1 MLNYFMGLSIKVK
14 LLLGFIVVLIL
25 NAAVSASIVIS
36 TLDSIAGTARINEIL
51 ATANTRV
58 NTAQTAMH
66 DFNSTVIADLN
77 NAISGKTDQFLKDY
91 EQIKADLSRTSGALI
106 PGAMGTQSYADNINA
121 VKKAASDIISF
132 SDSVILPLVHSN
144 DAAEGLTY
152 YIKQG
157 LPIYRKAI
165 EDYHAILI
173 EQNRTAI
180 GIAEDS
186 SSMSTVYID
195 VALTIASIII
205 GLAIAMLISSYISR
219 HISAQIEIIDK
230 IAAGDLS
237 QHIHHAAEDEFGY
250 ARKALRKMRNQL
262 NEAVEGTVETSNNA
276 MELLNK
282 ALSNTNAMSTELSEV
297 DSQTVTVAAASDE
310 LVSTTQ
316 DIARNC
322 ESAAASSEQAK
333 EITSRSADTVRSAVD
348 KIKEQANI
356 TQQCA
361 DQIANLEKKTADIGS
376 IVNTINDIA
385 DQTNLLALNAA
396 IEAARAGD
404 AGRGFAVVA
413 DEVRALA
420 MRTSQSTQEI
430 TSMVSAVQNEVQNV
444 TDSINASVAN
454 MDEVAATA
462 GKVEDALADVTN
474 HVNEVNAQI
483 TQIATAAE
491 EQTTATAEISQHMQ
505 HITAS
510 CDKVAKSS
518 ADTNGQV
525 DTIHKSIS
533 QLLTELAFFK
543 LRPRG
548 LDNVNM

>member
-1 MLNYFMGLSIKVK
+1 MIRFFMSLSIRSK
-14 LLLGFIVVLIL
+14 LLLGFIVVLVL
-25 NAAVSASIVIS
+25 NAAVSASIVFS
-36 TLDSIAGTARINEIL
+36 TLNSISGTARINEIL
-51 ATANTRV
+51 SVANARV

-66 DFNSTVIADLN
+66 DFNSTVIAELN
-77 NAISGKTDQFLKDY
+77 DAISGKTERFLKDY
-91 EQIKADLSRTSGALI
+91 EGLKAELTRSSGALI
-106 PGAMGTQSYADNINA
+106 PGAMGTKSYADNINA
-121 VKKAASDIISF
+121 VKKASTDMVTF
-132 SDSVILPLVHSN
+132 CDTVILPLVQQN
-144 DAAEGLTY
+144 NAAEALTY

-157 LPIYRKAI
+157 LPLYRGSI
-165 EDYHAILI
+165 DDYHAILQ

-180 GIAEDS
+180 GIAE
-186 SSMSTVYID
+186 STSDMTEVYID
-195 VALTIASIII
+195 I
-205 GLAIAMLISSYISR
+205 GLTVLSIVLGLVIAMLISSYIAR
-219 HISAQIEIIDK
+219 NIAAQIDIIDR
-230 IAAGDLS
+230 ISEGDLS
-237 QHIHHAAEDEFGY
+237 QHIHHGAEDEFGY

-262 NEAVEGTVETSNNA
+262 NEAIESTMVTSDAA
-276 MELLNK
+276 MKLLEQ
-282 ALSNTNAMSTELSEV
+282 AMTNTSDMNHELSEV
-297 DSQTVTVAAASDE
+297 DNQTVTVAAASDE

-322 ESAAASSEQAK
+322 ENAASSSEQTK
-333 EITSRSADTVRSAVD
+333 NITEQSIDTVRNVVS

-430 TSMVSAVQNEVQNV
+430 TSMVSAVQGEVQNV
-444 TDSINASVAN
+444 TTSINASVTN
-454 MDEVAATA
+454 MDEVAQTA
-462 GKVEDALADVTN
+462 GAMEDTLANVTQ

-505 HITAS
+505 TITSS
-510 CDKVAKSS
+510 CENAAKKS
-518 ADTNGQV
+518 TETTGQV
-525 DTIHKSIS
+525 ENIHESFNKLIK
-533 QLLTELAFFK
+533 QLGFFK
-543 LRPRG
+543 LRPLG
-548 LDNVNM
+548 SDNVNT

>member
-276 MELLNK
+276 MDLLNK
-282 ALSNTNAMSTELSEV
+282 ALSNTNAMSTDGLIPLLFIQLQIL
-297 DSQTVTVAAASDE
+297 DCDF
-310 LVSTTQ
+310 
-316 DIARNC
+316 
-322 ESAAASSEQAK
+322 SS
-333 EITSRSADTVRSAVD
+333 ISCLPVLDLD
-348 KIKEQANI
+348 
-356 TQQCA
+356 
-361 DQIANLEKKTADIGS
+361 
-376 IVNTINDIA
+376 
-385 DQTNLLALNAA
+385 
-396 IEAARAGD
+396 GD
-404 AGRGFAVVA
+404 AYCPHFHMF
-413 DEVRALA
+413 VRIRRAKTSDNDLA
-420 MRTSQSTQEI
+420 HIVCMVCSYLRQIYRIIISDIPDDRLYHKTGISWTPGIFRTVGIRRICITVEI
-430 TSMVSAVQNEVQNV
+430 M
-444 TDSINASVAN
+444 
-454 MDEVAATA
+454 
-462 GKVEDALADVTN
+462 
-474 HVNEVNAQI
+474 
-483 TQIATAAE
+483 
-491 EQTTATAEISQHMQ
+491 
-505 HITAS
+505 
-510 CDKVAKSS
+510 
-518 ADTNGQV
+518 
-525 DTIHKSIS
+525 
-533 QLLTELAFFK
+533 
-543 LRPRG
+543 
-548 LDNVNM
+548 